1 MLCLMLVTGVTA
13 KLKLPAVITDHMVI
27 QAGEAVNVWGWADK
41 GQKVTV
47 TIDNHRTTVR
57 TAKDGTWRAVLP
69 AMNYGGPYTMTVTTG
84 KESLTVSDILVGE
97 VWVASGQSN
106 MEFRLCSA
114 DNAEEAAL
122 SAHNSGIR
130 VFTVERTMAK
140 TPQADVVGSWTVS
153 TPETVGDFT
162 AVGYLFARELAKRLN
177 CAVGIINTSWGGTDI
192 ETWMSPKAIESF
204 PKYNPLVEEMRTAD
218 LDAQAK
224 RWQVLKAKFDKA
236 VREE

>member
-57 TAKDGTWRAVLP
+57 TAKDGTWLAVLP

-106 MEFRLCSA
+106 MEFRLRTR
-114 DNAEEAAL
+114 DNAEGL
-122 SAHNSGIR
+122 SEKLR
-130 VFTVERTMAK
+130 
-140 TPQADVVGSWTVS
+140 
-153 TPETVGDFT
+153 ETNYRG
-162 AVGYLFARELAKRLN
+162 A
-177 CAVGIINTSWGGTDI
+177 CAVAAHQAGLNSI
-192 ETWMSPKAIESF
+192 EAGDELIRKTLAI
-204 PKYNPLVEEMRTAD
+204 
-218 LDAQAK
+218 
-224 RWQVLKAKFDKA
+224 
-236 VREE
+236 

>member
-57 TAKDGTWRAVLP
+57 TAKDGTWRAVLS

-106 MEFRLCSA
+106 IQFLLYSTY
-114 DNAEEAAL
+114 NA
-122 SAHNSGIR
+122 
-130 VFTVERTMAK
+130 K
-140 TPQADVVGSWTVS
+140 
-153 TPETVGDFT
+153 
-162 AVGYLFARELAKRLN
+162 
-177 CAVGIINTSWGGTDI
+177 
-192 ETWMSPKAIESF
+192 
-204 PKYNPLVEEMRTAD
+204 
-218 LDAQAK
+218 
-224 RWQVLKAKFDKA
+224 
-236 VREE
+236 

>member
-1 MLCLMLVTGVTA
+1 M
-13 KLKLPAVITDHMVI
+13 
-27 QAGEAVNVWGWADK
+27 
-41 GQKVTV
+41 

-130 VFTVERTMAK
+130 VFKVERTIGLYHH
-140 TPQADVVGSWTVS
+140 VVGYHSRQ
-153 TPETVGDFT
+153 
-162 AVGYLFARELAKRLN
+162 LQLRRHARDKH
-177 CAVGIINTSWGGTDI
+177 
-192 ETWMSPKAIESF
+192 
-204 PKYNPLVEEMRTAD
+204 
-218 LDAQAK
+218 QA
-224 RWQVLKAKFDKA
+224 
-236 VREE
+236 